1 MNFCS
6 RINKLSR
13 GQIFL
18 FSFYFRKAADAKVP
32 DGSSN
37 SALHKLSA
45 LGCKDEWEQKRKRRA
60 SLLRLAV

>member
-6 RINKLSR
+6 HINKLSR
-13 GQIFL
+13 GQIFI

-45 LGCKDEWEQKRKRRA
+45 IGCKDEWEQKRKRRA
-60 SLLRLAV
+60 LHLPLAV

>member
-18 FSFYFRKAADAKVP
+18 FSLYFRKAADAKVP

-45 LGCKDEWEQKRKRRA
+45 IGCKDEWEQKRKRRA
-60 SLLRLAV
+60 LRLPFAG

>member
-6 RINKLSR
+6 HINKLSR
-13 GQIFL
+13 DQIFI

-37 SALHKLSA
+37 SALHKLSGI
-45 LGCKDEWEQKRKRRA
+45 GCKNEWEQKRKRRA
-60 SLLRLAV
+60 LRLPLAV